1 MRISRVRPV
10 QPSGLS
16 NRHGST
22 VEVEVYDNE
31 SGEYRTLEME
41 DN

>member
-1 MRISRVRPV
+1 MR
-10 QPSGLS
+10 
-16 NRHGST
+16 RHGST

-41 DN
+41 DD